1 MVLQGGPCGRVDRR
15 RTQFNNKPHLLIQ
28 VGLIFFP
35 NPPVKKVLK
44 VSQNQGFSIP
54 YLYESRDK

>member
-28 VGLIFFP
+28 VGLIFFQP
-35 NPPVKKVLK
+35 ASKKLPK
-44 VSQNQGFSIP
+44 ESQNQAFSIP
-54 YLYESRDK
+54 YLYESGYE

>member
-28 VGLIFFP
+28 VGLIFFHKP
-35 NPPVKKVLK
+35 RAENRPK
-44 VSQNQGFSIP
+44 VSQNQHFFDTLP
-54 YLYESRDK
+54 L

>member
-28 VGLIFFP
+28 VGLIFF
-35 NPPVKKVLK
+35 VTHQGKKSEK
-44 VSQNQGFSIP
+44 
-54 YLYESRDK
+54 